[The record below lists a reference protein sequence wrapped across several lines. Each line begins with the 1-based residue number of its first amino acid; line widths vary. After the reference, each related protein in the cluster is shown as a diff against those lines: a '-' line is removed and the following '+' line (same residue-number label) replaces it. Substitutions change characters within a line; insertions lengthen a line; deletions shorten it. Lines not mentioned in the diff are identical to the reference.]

1 MHIKLNVCNKY
12 SADMFTNQYVCEI
25 FFMIGERIKEERN
38 RLGLNQTDFAQ
49 VAKASKRTLIDWEKN
64 VSSPTAV
71 QLSALNEIGVDINYV
86 ITGHRKALSE
96 HSDLPSGYD
105 GFSVVPVFA
114 DVMISAG
121 HGSLVEDHCEP
132 TSYMA
137 FRNDWLRE
145 RGFLL
150 KDLCVYIARGDSMSP
165 TIEDREPILTHRSE
179 ADKIPQDGHIFVI
192 RSGDTHFVKRIQK
205 QLDNTLLLIS
215 DNKAYPP
222 MTLDLEI
229 AQDVEILGKVVNSS
243 KNFY

>member
-1 MHIKLNVCNKY
+1 MHINLNVCNKY
-12 SADMFTNQYVCEI
+12 SADNFTNQYVCEI

-49 VAKASKRTLIDWEKN
+49 IAKASKRTLIDWEKN

-71 QLSALNEIGVDINYV
+71 QLSALSEIGVDTNFI
-86 ITGHRKALSE
+86 ITGHRKSILE
-96 HSDLPSGYD
+96 QSDLPTGYD
-105 GFSVVPVFA
+105 GFCVVPVFA

-121 HGSLVEDHCEP
+121 HGSLVDDHCEP
-132 TSYMA
+132 TTYMA
-137 FRNDWLRE
+137 FRTDWIRE

-165 TIEDREPILTHRSE
+165 TIEDKEPILTHSSE
-179 ADKIPQDGHIFVI
+179 ADRIPQDGHIYVI
-192 RSGDTHFVKRIQK
+192 RSGETYFVKRIQK

-215 DNKAYPP
+215 DNKTYPP
-222 MTLDLEI
+222 MELDLNV